1 MCVCVCVRSSV
12 VVCVCVRS
20 SVVAFVCLCVCV
32 RVCKNAISYI
42 LVVSGGS
49 PSSIECVL
57 L

>member
-1 MCVCVCVRSSV
+1 
-12 VVCVCVRS
+12 VCVCVRS